1 MATIYLP
8 VEARDGL
15 TSEERANAINAE
27 VWSLRRPDSVKQA
40 GDVTKYYYGTITH
53 PETGQ
58 VAIVGDGEEQ
68 IKIHEA
74 VDMTEM
80 IKLMPEVP
88 EAEQQQ
94 LVAYID
100 ANRGATLP
108 FSTFVPSSSPQLTY
122 EEADAAGWFQAEG
135 EIFDEAEVVE

>member
-40 GDVTKYYYGTITH
+40 GDVTKYYYSTITH

-74 VDMTEM
+74 VDMTKM
-80 IKLMPEVP
+80 IELMPEVP

-122 EEADAAGWFQAEG
+122 EEADAAGWLSNP
-135 EIFDEAEVVE
+135 